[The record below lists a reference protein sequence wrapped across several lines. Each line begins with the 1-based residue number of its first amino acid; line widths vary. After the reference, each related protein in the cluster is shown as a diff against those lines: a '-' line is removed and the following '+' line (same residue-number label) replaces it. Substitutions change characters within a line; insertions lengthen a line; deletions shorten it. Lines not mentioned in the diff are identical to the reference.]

1 MLSQLKVSM
10 KPVRLLPSAINS
22 NVLLQLLYDYD
33 DDFEDDST
41 IVECQFDEKNIC
53 LCREV
58 WRFSGLTVSWD
69 VA

>member
-1 MLSQLKVSM
+1 M

-41 IVECQFDEKNIC
+41 IVECQFELHGMSAQLRGVQVGSSQDYTPAFLSRC
-53 LCREV
+53 
-58 WRFSGLTVSWD
+58 
-69 VA
+69 